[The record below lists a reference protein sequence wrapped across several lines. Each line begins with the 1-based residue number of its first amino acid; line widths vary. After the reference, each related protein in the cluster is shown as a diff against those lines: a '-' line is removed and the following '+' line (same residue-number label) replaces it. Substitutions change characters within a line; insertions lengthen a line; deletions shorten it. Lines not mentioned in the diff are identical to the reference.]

1 MKKCPFQDVKVVV
14 GSGINDYYGGDIEIY
29 SQRDNSF
36 QNGPPLPKPLEGAAS
51 VQYGD
56 SFIVVGGY
64 DYDCYCDNSG
74 INVLKLYPFCHLLI
88 SNYSQKSCT

>member
-1 MKKCPFQDVKVVV
+1 MKKSPFQDVKVVV
-14 GSGINDYYGGDIEIY
+14 GSGYNDYYGGDIEIY
-29 SQRDNSF
+29 SQRDDSF

-64 DYDCYCDNSG
+64 DYNCYCDNSG
-74 INVLKLYPFCHLLI
+74 EIII
-88 SNYSQKSCT
+88 SFGSF

>member
-1 MKKCPFQDVKVVV
+1 MVV
-14 GSGINDYYGGDIEIY
+14 GSGYNDYTGVIEIY
-29 SQRDNSF
+29 SQNDNSF

-64 DYDCYCDNSG
+64 DYNCYCDNSG
-74 INVLKLYPFCHLLI
+74 NTIF
-88 SNYSQKSCT
+88 T